1 MKKNEIPR
9 LWNVPLFDYHLKW
22 NASNKDLESLEKE
35 ETSIVGYIHFLCVIS
50 LFIYF
55 WIVDYGKDGVMD
67 VVIEGKSTNNVRADY
82 IVQGIQN
89 YFHYLPHDFVNF
101 IFDFILYGFISLLIG
116 TAFAM
121 FLNFILKNIFKQK
134 IK

>member
-22 NASNKDLESLEKE
+22 NASDKDLESLEQE

-67 VVIEGKSTNNVRADY
+67 VVIEGNSTNNVRADD
-82 IVQGIQN
+82 IVQRIQSN
-89 YFHYLPHDFVNF
+89 FHYLPHDFVNF
-101 IFDFILYGFISLLIG
+101 IFDFILYGCISLLIG

-121 FLNFILKNIFKQK
+121 FLNFILKNIFKQ
-134 IK
+134 IIE

>member
-1 MKKNEIPR
+1 MKNEIPR
-9 LWNVPLFDYHLKW
+9 LCNVPLFDYHLKW
-22 NASNKDLESLEKE
+22 NASDKDLESLEKE

-67 VVIEGKSTNNVRADY
+67 IVIEGKSTTNADK
-82 IVQGIQN
+82 IVQGIQWF
-89 YFHYLPHDFVNF
+89 FHYLSHDFVNF

-121 FLNFILKNIFKQK
+121 FLNFILKNIFKH
-134 IK
+134 IIE

>member
-22 NASNKDLESLEKE
+22 NASDKDLERLEKE
-35 ETSIVGYIHFLCVIS
+35 ETSIVGYIHFFCVIS

-67 VVIEGKSTNNVRADY
+67 AVFEGKSTTNADK
-82 IVQGIQN
+82 IAQGIKWL
-89 YFHYLPHDFVNF
+89 FHYLNHDFVNF
-101 IFDFILYGFISLLIG
+101 IFDFILYGFISVLIG

-121 FLNFILKNIFKQK
+121 FLNFILKNIFKH
-134 IK
+134 IIE

>member
-22 NASNKDLESLEKE
+22 NASDKDLESLEKE

-67 VVIEGKSTNNVRADY
+67 IVIEGKSTTNADK
-82 IVQGIQN
+82 IVQGIQWS
-89 YFHYLPHDFVNF
+89 FHYLSHDFINF

-121 FLNFILKNIFKQK
+121 FLNFILKNIFKQ
-134 IK
+134 IIE

>member
-22 NASNKDLESLEKE
+22 NASDKDLERLEKE
-35 ETSIVGYIHFLCVIS
+35 ETSIVGYIGFFCMIS

-67 VVIEGKSTNNVRADY
+67 IVIEGKSTNNVMADH
-82 IVQGIQN
+82 IVQKIQR

-101 IFDFILYGFISLLIG
+101 IFDFILYGFISVSIG

-121 FLNFILKNIFKQK
+121 FLNFIVKNIFKH
-134 IK
+134 IIE